1 VPLTPKALSRAA
13 RESVLQTYDRA
24 TEALSEDWNT
34 SLDGKELDRWDL
46 RVGGRLV
53 RERDRTVAASEQGLL
68 PPSAA
73 NAPELL
79 VIGMDGGRVQMREKD
94 PETQS
99 RWKEDKVLTVTSYL
113 KGDGKER
120 EPEALVTTY
129 VATMGDT
136 ATFGPIARVE
146 AERRQWS
153 QAAQVIV
160 LSDMGNWI
168 DPLVEREFK
177 KIDQRIADWSH
188 AAEHLNEAARA
199 TQNGMS
205 TTQSK
210 ALAERW
216 TALLWD
222 GKVAKII
229 PELQAWSAKL
239 GTPTKQDGPEHPRRV
254 LHQNAGFFER
264 NQDYMDYPTYRAKG
278 WPIGS
283 GNTESGVKLFN
294 KRVKGTEQFWQP
306 EGIEA
311 MLTLR
316 ALYLSRDGRWAAYW
330 RSRPA
335 YEKLAA

>member
-1 VPLTPKALSRAA
+1 M

-24 TEALSEDWNT
+24 TEALSEDWGT
-34 SLDGKELDRWDL
+34 SLDGKELERWDL

-53 RERDRTVAASEQGLL
+53 RERDMAVAASEQGLL
-68 PPSAA
+68 PPRAA

-79 VIGMDGGRVQMREKD
+79 VLGMDGGHVQMHDKD

-99 RWKEDKVLTVTSYL
+99 RWKEDKILTVTSYL

-129 VATMGDT
+129 AATMGDT
-136 ATFGPIARVE
+136 TAFGPIARVE

-153 QAAQVIV
+153 QAAEVIV
-160 LSDMGNWI
+160 LSDLGNWI
-168 DPLVEREFK
+168 DPLVGREFK
-177 KIDQRIADWSH
+177 KIDQRIADWFH
-188 AAEHLNEAARA
+188 AAEHLHAAARA
-199 TQNGMS
+199 TQGGLN
-205 TTQSK
+205 TAASK

-216 TALLWD
+216 TDLLWE
-222 GKVAKII
+222 GKVAEII
-229 PELQAWSAKL
+229 PELAAWAAKL
-239 GTPTKQDGPEHPRRV
+239 GAPTKQDSPEHPRRV

-264 NQDYMDYPTYRAKG
+264 NQNFMDYPTYRAKG

-306 EGIEA
+306 DGIEA
-311 MLTLR
+311 LLTLR

-335 YEKLAA
+335 YAKCAA